1 MDCSLV
7 LETPLPTGFPP
18 SSTVVLLVLVSLYLI
33 ATSWIASKIHL
44 EPSFSALLRLSY
56 LVSQLRM
63 QSLYQQKLSFLCLA
77 LALYMSAK
85 PIYVTVCLNLN
96 ISLTTNK
103 LIFQNIG
110 NKTLFKP
117 IRGSQDTHDKSHMA

>member
-7 LETPLPTGFPP
+7 LETPLPIGFPP
-18 SSTVVLLVLVSLYLI
+18 SSTVVLLVLASLCLI

-63 QSLYQQKLSFLCLA
+63 QSLYQQKLLSFVFSSGSLHECQTYICHCL
-77 LALYMSAK
+77 LE
-85 PIYVTVCLNLN
+85 
-96 ISLTTNK
+96 
-103 LIFQNIG
+103 
-110 NKTLFKP
+110 
-117 IRGSQDTHDKSHMA
+117 SQHLSNY